1 MIINILDSE
10 KNINKFNK
18 NVKSGLWFVW
28 YYADWCGHCTSMQ
41 EDWDQLLEINNVN
54 YSKIN
59 YTYLNKIKL
68 KHQPV
73 HGYPTL
79 RVYNDGKFLHE
90 YNNEEN
96 GLRNIDN
103 FKIYVNNYLPKLLK
117 KHKIKKLK
125 RKKSKKKSSKS
136 KKSKKKHTKK

>member
-1 MIINILDSE
+1 MIINIIDNE
-10 KNINKFNK
+10 QNINNFNK
-18 NVKSGLWFVW
+18 NVKNGLWFVW

-41 EDWDQLLEINNVN
+41 QDWDRLLNINKIN

-59 YTYLNKIKL
+59 YIYLNKIKL

-73 HGYPTL
+73 QGYPTL

-96 GLRNIDN
+96 GLRNFDN
-103 FKIYVNNYLPKLLK
+103 FKIYINNYLPKLLK
-117 KHKIKKLK
+117 KKKNK
-125 RKKSKKKSSKS
+125 RS
-136 KKSKKKHTKK
+136 KKSKKSLKKKSKHSSKK